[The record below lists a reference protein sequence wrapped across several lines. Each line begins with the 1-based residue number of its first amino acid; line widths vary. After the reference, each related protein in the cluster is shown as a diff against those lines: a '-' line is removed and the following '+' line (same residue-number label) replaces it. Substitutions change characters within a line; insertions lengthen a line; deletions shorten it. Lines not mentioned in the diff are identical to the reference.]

1 MFVTQDRPIVW
12 RWACRRDLSVLE
24 TMEKEM
30 EELEQRSDV
39 KSEEQEVDESK
50 DIALEA
56 AKC

>member
-24 TMEKEM
+24 NMEKEM

-39 KSEEQEVDESK
+39 KSEEQEVDKE
-50 DIALEA
+50 
-56 AKC
+56 